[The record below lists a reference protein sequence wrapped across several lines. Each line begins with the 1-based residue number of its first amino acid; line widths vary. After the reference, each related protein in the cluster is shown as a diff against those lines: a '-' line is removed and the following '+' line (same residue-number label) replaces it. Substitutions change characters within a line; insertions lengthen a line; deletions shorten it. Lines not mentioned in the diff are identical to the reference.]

1 MNTRLSRLVA
11 TTCTTLL
18 TGTIVTGNV
27 FAQQPADD
35 AAKLAAACNAF
46 ATTLHAQLANGAEP
60 TCSPAS
66 ISIALL
72 MLLPAARGNTEA
84 ELTALL
90 ELPDG
95 LRGDRLHAAA
105 SELLSRSGLVVGR
118 EDRRGK
124 RLLRISNDLW
134 VHEDY
139 ELVPAYADVLRG
151 SFSAAVQR
159 IDFEQ
164 CEAARQ
170 RINDHIA
177 KATNDRIRDLI
188 PAGLIVPTTRVIL
201 TNALWFK
208 AAWKHPF
215 WKEATKPR
223 PFTLADGAKVDVPT
237 MHLAKPLA
245 YSESDDWQCV
255 ALPFEDTAIRCEIV
269 LPREGVPLATAEA
282 AMLSGDCLGT
292 LRAETVRVALPRFR
306 VAARHGLK
314 SALQALGLRDAFSP
328 GAADFSGMSPK
339 NDLFLSDVVHRTWI
353 DVDENGAEAAAATA
367 AVLEAKSARPGEPK
381 DFIANRPF
389 GFVLRDAD
397 TGLILFVGRV
407 SDPRTQ
413 QD

>member
-1 MNTRLSRLVA
+1 LPAILLFILFNLVLVLQFVPFGEVLYADRYMYIPVTGFGWITGIALSKIGKKSSMVIVVLSLVA
-11 TTCTTLL
+11 
-18 TGTIVTGNV
+18 
-27 FAQQPADD
+27 
-35 AAKLAAACNAF
+35 
-46 ATTLHAQLANGAEP
+46 
-60 TCSPAS
+60 
-66 ISIALL
+66 
-72 MLLPAARGNTEA
+72 
-84 ELTALL
+84 
-90 ELPDG
+90 
-95 LRGDRLHAAA
+95 
-105 SELLSRSGLVVGR
+105 
-118 EDRRGK
+118 
-124 RLLRISNDLW
+124 
-134 VHEDY
+134 
-139 ELVPAYADVLRG
+139 
-151 SFSAAVQR
+151 
-159 IDFEQ
+159 
-164 CEAARQ
+164 
-170 RINDHIA
+170 
-177 KATNDRIRDLI
+177 
-188 PAGLIVPTTRVIL
+188 
-201 TNALWFK
+201 
-208 AAWKHPF
+208 
-215 WKEATKPR
+215 
-223 PFTLADGAKVDVPT
+223 T